1 MAPKESNDFP
11 NKSDI
16 FPINV
21 FFNTVEAAKALNTTK
36 NNICR
41 ACNGKIKSS
50 KGFLFRY
57 ENN

>member
-1 MAPKESNDFP
+1 MSGN
-11 NKSDI
+11 I
-16 FPINV
+16 INI

-41 ACNGKIKSS
+41 VCNGKTKSA